1 MKFYIQELRRKMKYI
16 VLDLEFVPI
25 PKSMI
30 MNQGIRLKAEII
42 QIGAVMMNENFKII
56 DRFMSYVKPQWGY
69 IDATIKKLTGITP
82 LNLVEAPNIS
92 DVLQDFSEWVPDEAV
107 FVTWSTNDIDQI
119 DDEMWYKN
127 IDIPKLCQYFDTY
140 IDCQS
145 IFSDKLRTTK
155 KYRLTDALNIAGLD
169 YDDTNI
175 HTALCD
181 ASNTALLF
189 SRMNAPVLILSPY
202 YVISDYQINCH

>member
-1 MKFYIQELRRKMKYI
+1 MKYI
-16 VLDLEFVPI
+16 VLDLEFVPV
-25 PKSMI
+25 PKSI
-30 MNQGIRLKAEII
+30 RINQGIHLKAEII
-42 QIGAVMMNENFKII
+42 QIGAVMMNENFKIV

-69 IDATIKKLTGITP
+69 VDPTIKKLTGITS
-82 LNLVEAPNIS
+82 LDLVEAPNIS
-92 DVLQDFSEWVPDEAV
+92 DVLQNFSKWLPEDAV
-107 FVTWSTNDIDQI
+107 FVTWSTNDINQI
-119 DDEMWYKN
+119 DNEMWYKE
-127 IDIPKLCQYFDTY
+127 IDIPELYQYFDDY

-189 SRMNAPVLILSPY
+189 SRINAEILILSPY
-202 YVISDYQINCH
+202 YIISDYQINCH